1 MLASAMI
8 LIAILNPKTS
18 RWVWLNIAVLILIL
32 LLQKIWM
39 LTVIDARVDLLIKGA
54 PLQSTDLHNVFI
66 YSEVLKWM
74 LLITLIILQ
83 TKKIKIMNTEN
94 IDKMSGH
101 WLLAKVGKKVL
112 RPGGK
117 YLTQKML
124 HHLKISATDRV
135 VEFAPGLGYTANLA
149 LQQYPASYVGIDA
162 DPEAVAYLS
171 KTFKQVA
178 ARFVLGN
185 ASQTAMENGSA
196 DKVYGEAML
205 SMHADHRKSEI
216 IKEAHRIL
224 TVGGLYAIHELGLAP
239 DSLDENRKAAIQKEL
254 ASVIKVNARPLTVKE
269 WRSLLEKEGFRV
281 TDVETA
287 PMHLLEPGRLIS
299 DEGFGGFLTIVR
311 NIITQPDI
319 RSRIRQMKNVFKK
332 YEEHLCAVSVIAQKI

>member
-1 MLASAMI
+1 MNIPVRNPLLFGLPYFWLGLVTAVSFIETPLKFQVPGITLEFALKLGQLMFGVSTNIQLVLAGAMI
-8 LIAILNPKTS
+8 LIVILDPKTS
-18 RWVWLNIAVLILIL
+18 WCVWLNIAVLILIL

-39 LTVIDARVDLLIKGA
+39 LPVLDARADLLIKGA
-54 PLQSTDLHNVFI
+54 PLPSTDLHNVFI
-66 YSEVLKWM
+66 YSEVLKWV

-117 YLTQKML
+117 YLTQKMMT
-124 HHLKISATDRV
+124 HLKISATDRV

-149 LQQYPASYVGIDA
+149 LQQNPASYVGIDA
-162 DPEAVAYLS
+162 DPDAVDYLS
-171 KTFKQVA
+171 KTFKQRA

-185 ASQTAMENGSA
+185 AGKTALEDGSA

-224 TVGGLYAIHELGLAP
+224 AVGGLYAIHELGLAP
-239 DSLDENRKAAIQKEL
+239 DSLDEKPK
-254 ASVIKVNARPLTVKE
+254 
-269 WRSLLEKEGFRV
+269 
-281 TDVETA
+281 
-287 PMHLLEPGRLIS
+287 
-299 DEGFGGFLTIVR
+299 
-311 NIITQPDI
+311 
-319 RSRIRQMKNVFKK
+319 SRYTKRTG
-332 YEEHLCAVSVIAQKI
+332 LCY